1 MPDGN
6 ITPFPGCKMP
16 EAQSSA
22 GLYGFSPPDAI
33 IDITP
38 GIDGYRVW
46 IGAKVYASFMSA
58 TNALRCVGALEELR
72 KLGVLPVCSAR
83 DHAPTN
89 RAGSAVPSQTFN
101 HGEHR

>member
-46 IGAKVYASFMSA
+46 IGATVHSSWVSQSLAV
-58 TNALRCVGALEELR
+58 RCVAALNELR

-83 DHAPTN
+83 ELSPTN
-89 RAGSAVPSQTFN
+89 RAGSAEPSPSN
-101 HGEHR
+101 AD